1 MSVIAHTLR
10 ALQRSSPYILSGA
23 TIGAGIATAAAAQA
37 LAPSPAASSGGWV
50 QLAPL
55 ASKGGGDVVHR
66 VVEVARPGTGIETI
80 DHEFDVPLDWAAAGG
95 ERLTVFAREVVSL
108 RHAEDRESL
117 PWLVFLQGGPGGA
130 SPRPSGASG
139 WMKRALEDYRVL
151 LLDQRG
157 TGNSTL
163 VSSETLVERFGDD
176 DEAIAAYL
184 GHFRADAIVAD
195 AEAMRVILA
204 GAETKWS
211 TLGQSYGGFLTL
223 HYLSVAPEALKACF
237 VAGGM
242 ATVTRTADD
251 VYTSTYPVVLA
262 RNRQYYSQYP
272 GDVEKVRAIVRALA
286 DAPGGGVALP
296 GGGTLTPRRFL
307 ALGLGLGMTGGMEQ
321 LHWMIEGAFRHDGGG
336 LAFDFLRQ
344 VENARELCLYTIHT
358 RNHPQLPTAA
368 SPPRRQPPPDFGA
381 VAPRHVRRGPDLRHP
396 ARVNLPKRGRAG
408 ALQLGS
414 GSHAQGQV
422 RSRVQ
427 GGPADGRR
435 ADQLHGGAY
444 LSLDVRRLC
453 GFAAAQ
459 GRGGDSGAARGLGAA
474 LRC

>member
-1 MSVIAHTLR
+1 MPSVMLAHTLR
-10 ALQRSSPYILSGA
+10 ALRRSSPYI
-23 TIGAGIATAAAAQA
+23 GAGLATAAAAQA
-37 LAPSPAASSGGWV
+37 LAPAPAASAGGWV

-66 VVEVARPGTGIETI
+66 VVEVARPGTGIETT
-80 DHEFDVPLDWAAAGG
+80 DHEFDVPLDWAAAAGG

-163 VSSETLVERFGDD
+163 VSSETLIDRFGDD

-321 LHWMIEGAFRHDGGG
+321 LHWMIEGAFRHDGRG

-344 VENARELCLYTIHT
+344 VENARELCPSLCPQPQTTH
-358 RNHPQLPTAA
+358 RSHPC
-368 SPPRRQPPPDFGA
+368 R
-381 VAPRHVRRGPDLRHP
+381 
-396 ARVNLPKRGRAG
+396 
-408 ALQLGS
+408 
-414 GSHAQGQV
+414 
-422 RSRVQ
+422 
-427 GGPADGRR
+427 
-435 ADQLHGGAY
+435 
-444 LSLDVRRLC
+444 
-453 GFAAAQ
+453 
-459 GRGGDSGAARGLGAA
+459 
-474 LRC
+474 